1 MSGRLLSVSKTPERK
16 GLRAAL
22 AKALPARFSKR
33 SCGKLSEQLANS
45 RGAARGWLVAIVASG
60 TAFALLAIACVG
72 SPARPPL
79 KSEHSQPAA
88 ALPDSLVAINPEGK
102 TFHVATC
109 RYLHGKTELVSAEA
123 AVRNGYTP
131 CLSDML
137 RSKPR
142 VAGSGISRRPASRSH
157 RSAGLFL

>member
-1 MSGRLLSVSKTPERK
+1 MNLMKEFGKGRRDKRALIERVKTAWPE
-16 GLRAAL
+16 GPEAAL

-45 RGAARGWLVAIVASG
+45 RGAARGWLVAIVAAG
-60 TAFALLAIACVG
+60 TAFALLAIACFE

-131 CLSDML
+131 CVRCLSDIL
-137 RSKPR
+137 R
-142 VAGSGISRRPASRSH
+142 
-157 RSAGLFL
+157 

>member
-1 MSGRLLSVSKTPERK
+1 MSGRLLSVSKTLERMDV
-16 GLRAAL
+16 RAAL

-33 SCGKLSEQLANS
+33 TCGKLSEQFANS
-45 RGAARGWLVAIVASG
+45 RGAVRGWLVVIVAAG
-60 TAFALLAIACVG
+60 TAFALLAIACFE

-88 ALPDSLVAINPEGK
+88 GLPGSLVAINPVGK

-142 VAGSGISRRPASRSH
+142 VAGSGISRRPASRPY